1 VGIPLSTYARNFLND
16 EAQARRFLDWPVLVW
31 ESPNEAFQDELFTTE
46 AGETRKLPR
55 AGSPVVFEVR
65 KSSSKTNA
73 FAMGITIGRTGNNDV
88 VLEDNSVSRF
98 HAYFQQDAKDS
109 HWKLV
114 DAESKNGSWINGI
127 RMTAGKAEAVADQ
140 AQLRFGDVEVHSFY
154 LDPFSSF
161 CKSNSSV
168 SAYFSKR

>member
-1 VGIPLSTYARNFLND
+1 MGIPLSTYARNFLND

-140 AQLRFGDVEVHSFY
+140 AQLRFGDVEVHFLLPRSFFEF
-154 LDPFSSF
+154 LQKQFI
-161 CKSNSSV
+161 
-168 SAYFSKR
+168 R

>member
-1 VGIPLSTYARNFLND
+1 MPAALSAYARELLNSD
-16 EAQARRFLDWPVLVW
+16 QEARKSLDYPVLIC
-31 ESPNEAFQDELFTTE
+31 EEPGIGFEDEFFTTE
-46 AGETRKLPR
+46 TTPKKRQGS
-55 AGSPVVFEVR
+55 GSPVVFEVK
-65 KSSSKTNA
+65 KSPNKTNA

-98 HAYFQQDAKDS
+98 HAYFQQDPKDS

-140 AQLRFGDVEVHSFY
+140 AQLRFGDVEVHFFLPRSFFKF
-154 LDPFSSF
+154 LQVQFT
-161 CKSNSSV
+161 
-168 SAYFSKR
+168 R

>member
-140 AQLRFGDVEVHSFY
+140 AQLRFGDVEVHFLLPRSFFEF
-154 LDPFSSF
+154 LQKQFI
-161 CKSNSSV
+161 
-168 SAYFSKR
+168 R

>member
-1 VGIPLSTYARNFLND
+1 MGISLSTYARNFLND

-98 HAYFQQDAKDS
+98 HAYFQQDPKDS

-140 AQLRFGDVEVHSFY
+140 AQLRFGDVEVHFFLPRSFFEF
-154 LDPFSSF
+154 LQKQFI
-161 CKSNSSV
+161 
-168 SAYFSKR
+168 R